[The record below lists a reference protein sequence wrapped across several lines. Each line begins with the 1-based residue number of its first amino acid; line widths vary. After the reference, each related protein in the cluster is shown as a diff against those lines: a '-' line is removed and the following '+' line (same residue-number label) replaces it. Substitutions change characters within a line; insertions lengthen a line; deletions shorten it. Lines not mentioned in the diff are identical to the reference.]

1 MLPGQLI
8 DARGR
13 PPAEHGREEGG
24 PVARQ
29 QPLVN
34 LLQWVRQPTEPPP
47 NSADDPSIEPT
58 APVWC
63 RDEDQPSDLGLG
75 LEEHHLTQQAA
86 VLGRADELF
95 EQLGAAELP
104 EIRPTIL
111 GHHLGQ
117 QPPHAVADEDHVFKG
132 GVRAIGVEPAP
143 RRAQILPQ
151 QVGRIEDRSA
161 RRVIEGPEL
170 VALAQR
176 WIDLQRL
183 DHRSPRLWAGSE
195 SVDEDDGDLPPG
207 VGSGRREPG
216 WPVRLSITPGWSRSE
231 GRNQGEHRDHYQVDS
246 GAHGLGTPWAR
257 TAFLPRTTISAV
269 TIRGPQQTAAASTGT
284 RLVPPR

>member
-1 MLPGQLI
+1 MLREDSPDLPDDEGVGLAEMAAVDQEFRARAIEVRAGVGHDTVGPACEGRIAEVGDDRVVRHPRVDAQRDQRLEFGMLPGQLI
-8 DARGR
+8 DARGQ

-63 RDEDQPSDLGLG
+63 RDEDQPPDLGLG
-75 LEEHHLTQQAA
+75 LEEHHLAQQVA

-95 EQLGAAELP
+95 ERLGAAELP
-104 EIRPTIL
+104 EMRPTVL

-117 QPPHAVADEDHVFKG
+117 QSSHAVADEDHVIKG

-151 QVGRIEDRSA
+151 QVGRVEDRSA
-161 RRVIEGPEL
+161 RRITEGPEL
-170 VALAQR
+170 VALAQ
-176 WIDLQRL
+176 
-183 DHRSPRLWAGSE
+183 
-195 SVDEDDGDLPPG
+195 
-207 VGSGRREPG
+207 
-216 WPVRLSITPGWSRSE
+216 
-231 GRNQGEHRDHYQVDS
+231 
-246 GAHGLGTPWAR
+246 
-257 TAFLPRTTISAV
+257 
-269 TIRGPQQTAAASTGT
+269 
-284 RLVPPR
+284 